1 VSEAE
6 AGSPVPRRSVGCD
19 VAVFFASVLIVLV
32 PTVSLLWSHD
42 GDPSALLRIG
52 DRSASRSYVE
62 RDLPD
67 PVLTSGFGHD
77 GQQFYVVARAFPDLQ
92 SADGHVDRLRYRARR
107 VLYPALVAPFPA
119 GEPTVWAM
127 LAVNA
132 VAVGAAGIAM
142 SRLATKVRAPWWLGV
157 TVALSPALLVSTR
170 ASLADALAFALAL
183 WGVVLWRRH
192 LWWAVALFVLAALAR
207 ETSLVVPLACLL
219 VGSRPRE
226 RLAMLV
232 PFAAYGAWTLTVSAW
247 LDPSD
252 AGSSSPFGDAT
263 RQLAMP
269 FEAFAQLGWS
279 SRGVLL
285 GVALF
290 AGSLLAAWQLRR
302 LLPEIAIWLVA
313 DAILLVTAAIGVAE
327 DTLNLTRLTP
337 LAVPAIA
344 LAIALRVAP
353 TAHAAPSGA
362 AERGP
367 RTGSVRADLVP

>member
-1 VSEAE
+1 VSEVE
-6 AGSPVPRRSVGCD
+6 AGSPVPQRTVGRD
-19 VAVFFASVLIVLV
+19 VLVFVASVLIVLV
-32 PTVSLLWSHD
+32 PTVTLLWSND
-42 GDPSALLRIG
+42 GDPTALLRVG
-52 DRSASRSYVE
+52 ERSASRSYVE
-62 RDLPD
+62 HDLPD
-67 PVLTSGFGHD
+67 PVLTAGFGHD
-77 GQQFYVVARAFPDLQ
+77 GQQFYVIARAFPDLQ

-119 GEPTVWAM
+119 GEPTIWAM

-132 VAVGAAGIAM
+132 LAVGAAGIAM
-142 SRLATKVRAPWWLGV
+142 SRLATRVNAPWWIGV
-157 TVALSPALLVSTR
+157 TVALSPALLISTR

-192 LWWAVALFVLAALAR
+192 LWWAVGLFVLAALAR

-219 VGSRPRE
+219 VGRRPRE

-232 PFAAYGAWTLTVSAW
+232 PFAVYGAWTLTVTAW

-252 AGSSSPFGDAT
+252 AGSSSPLGDAT
-263 RQLAMP
+263 RQLALP
-269 FEAFAQLGWS
+269 FEAFTQLGWS
-279 SRGVLL
+279 RTVLL
-285 GVALF
+285 GLALL
-290 AGSLLAAWQLRR
+290 AGSLVAAWQLRGV
-302 LLPEIAIWLVA
+302 LPEVAIWLVA
-313 DAILLVTAAIGVAE
+313 DAILLVTAAVGVAE

-353 TAHAAPSGA
+353 EGGTAGTGPVA
-362 AERGP
+362 RGP